1 MAVLKL
7 VSHSKVRQGPRLHYP
22 FISRIYST
30 CSSIRT
36 SHALWPLKKLILEQ
50 AALLMCSF
58 PCHVSHTSV
67 CAEGFFH
74 LILYFLSSPIMF
86 LLCVS
91 LCEWYQHL
99 FCQSKWKSGN
109 YLWMAEISKNYIF
122 LRYLPS
128 PTTRFEILVP
138 PPSLWILSFLTST
151 LKQPFLAC
159 FWKLSIIE

>member
-36 SHALWPLKKLILEQ
+36 SHALWLLKKLILEQ

-67 CAEGFFH
+67 CADGFFH
-74 LILYFLSSPIMF
+74 LTENCMCHLVLPK
-86 LLCVS
+86 LPHHVPCVS
-91 LCEWYQHL
+91 
-99 FCQSKWKSGN
+99 
-109 YLWMAEISKNYIF
+109 
-122 LRYLPS
+122 
-128 PTTRFEILVP
+128 
-138 PPSLWILSFLTST
+138 
-151 LKQPFLAC
+151 
-159 FWKLSIIE
+159 